1 MFGLAHALFADTRF
15 VISAA
20 ALGGLFIGSFLN
32 VLIYRL
38 PLMLEAAYAYP
49 HEQESLGAGQ
59 LPSTPVTLATPV
71 APLTLATPRSH
82 CPACKRRVR
91 PVENIPVLSYLFLR
105 GRCAGCQARIPLRY
119 PLIELGSALLAAGA
133 AWHFGPT
140 LQLAGALLL
149 LWTLTALFFI
159 DLDHQILP
167 DCLTLPLLW
176 LGLLLNSLATFVP
189 LREAVWGAIAGYAAL
204 WSIFWIFRLF
214 TGKDGMGYGDFKL
227 LAALGAWLGWA
238 PLLPIIVLA
247 STGAAVVGLWQMR
260 LCDNGREQAIAF
272 GPYLAVAG
280 AAALF
285 WEMGRWVGD
294 LMLI

>member
-15 VISAA
+15 VISAT

-82 CPACKRRVR
+82 CPACKRPVR
-91 PVENIPVLSYLFLR
+91 PAENIPVLSYLFLR

-140 LQLAGALLL
+140 LQLAAALLL

-176 LGLLLNSLATFVP
+176 LGLLLNSFATFVP
-189 LREAVWGAIAGYAAL
+189 LRDAVWGAVAGYAAL

-227 LAALGAWLGWA
+227 LSALGAWLGWA
-238 PLLPIIVLA
+238 PLLPIVVLA

-260 LCDNGREQAIAF
+260 LRDTGCERTIAF

-280 AAALF
+280 AVALF
-285 WEMGRWVGD
+285 WEMGRWMGD

>member
-15 VISAA
+15 VSSAA

-82 CPACKRRVR
+82 CPACKRPVR
-91 PVENIPVLSYLFLR
+91 PIENIPVLSYLFLR

-176 LGLLLNSLATFVP
+176 LGLLLNSFATFVP
-189 LREAVWGAIAGYAAL
+189 LRDAVWGAVAGYAAL

-238 PLLPIIVLA
+238 SLLPIIVLA

-260 LCDNGREQAIAF
+260 LCDTGREQTIAF

-280 AAALF
+280 AVALF

>member
-59 LPSTPVTLATPV
+59 LPSTPV

-82 CPACKRRVR
+82 CPACKRPVR
-91 PVENIPVLSYLFLR
+91 PAENIPVLSYLFLR

-133 AWHFGPT
+133 AWHFGLT

-149 LWTLTALFFI
+149 LWALTALFFI

-176 LGLLLNSLATFVP
+176 LGLLFNSFAAFVP
-189 LREAVWGAIAGYAAL
+189 LREAVWGAVAGYAAL

-238 PLLPIIVLA
+238 PLLPVIVLA

-260 LCDNGREQAIAF
+260 LRDVGREQTIAF

-280 AAALF
+280 AVALF
-285 WEMGRWVGD
+285 GEMGRWTGN

>member
-1 MFGLAHALFADTRF
+1 MFASAHALFADVGF
-15 VISAA
+15 VIAAA
-20 ALGGLFIGSFLN
+20 ALAGLCVGSFLN

-38 PLMLEAAYAYP
+38 PLMLEAAYADP
-49 HEQESLGAGQ
+49 DAPETHDVGQ
-59 LPSTPVTLATPV
+59 S
-71 APLTLATPRSH
+71 PLTLAIPGSH
-82 CPACKRRVR
+82 CPACKRPVR
-91 PVENIPVLSYLFLR
+91 PIENIPLLSYLFLR
-105 GRCAGCQARIPLRY
+105 GRCAGCQVRIPLRY

-159 DLDHQILP
+159 DIDHQILP
-167 DCLTLPLLW
+167 DSLTLPLLW
-176 LGLLLNSLATFVP
+176 LGLLFNSSAAFVP
-189 LREAVWGAIAGYAAL
+189 LRDAVWGAVAGYVAL
-204 WSIFWIFRLF
+204 WSVFWIFRLI

-247 STGAAVVGLWQMR
+247 STGASLVGLLQMHLHHTDR
-260 LCDNGREQAIAF
+260 QHTLAF

-280 AAALF
+280 AVALF
-285 WEMGRWVGD
+285 WEMGRWMGD
-294 LMLI
+294 LLLVCTHHTFA